1 MNAAQL
7 LERTREFL
15 RDTHADV
22 QEFSD
27 KLINATLADGL
38 NYINAMYFLNES
50 VIEAN
55 SNLVILPAQVLNVR
69 QVLVNG
75 VPVSVSPRDL
85 LNREIYASVGS
96 DLQTLKI
103 HNAGQNPRVLVL
115 ANFALE
121 FDDKFDISP
130 LYMNALVYW
139 ACAEL
144 SQISLRENNQAIVV
158 AFGKRFEGELA
169 RLNKLFYNTATG
181 LG

>member
-22 QEFSD
+22 REYSD
-27 KLINATLADGL
+27 ELINATLADGL
-38 NYINAMYFLNES
+38 NYINAMYFLNEQ

-55 SNLVILPAQVLNVR
+55 SNLIVFPAQVLNVR
-69 QVLVNG
+69 QVIVNG
-75 VPVSVSPRDL
+75 TPVSVAPRDL
-85 LNREIYASVGS
+85 LNREIYASVGAE
-96 DLQTLKI
+96 LQTLKI
-103 HNAGQNPRVLVL
+103 HNAPDKPRVVVL

-121 FDDKFDISP
+121 FDEKFDISP

-144 SQISLRENNQAIVV
+144 SQISLREASQQLAA